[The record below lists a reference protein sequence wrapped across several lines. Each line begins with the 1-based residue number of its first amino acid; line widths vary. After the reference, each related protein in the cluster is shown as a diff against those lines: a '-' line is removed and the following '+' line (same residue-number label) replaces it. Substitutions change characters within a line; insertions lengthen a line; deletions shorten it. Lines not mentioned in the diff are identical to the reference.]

1 LLFFLL
7 MIFNL
12 ITNRAYNLLSLF
24 NSNEYINTLLNNCYY
39 LINKL
44 NIRLKVLVI
53 IKSFKKKK
61 EEGILVDIV
70 DRFIIR
76 FKFNTLN

>member
-44 NIRLKVLVI
+44 NIRFKVLVI